1 MGFCSYLL
9 DIFILGKQRK
19 TLYVPEREG
28 EKKKP
33 KPFEMCYYLLISLIR
48 LNTSTQ
54 GVYRSPALPSDHLSR
69 LTFSLMDVLLA
80 EDVGIPLHGSICR
93 MTAVTGALVA
103 TVLGRNTGHVKAHC
117 CHSAP
122 KRALNLL
129 LGWDKAFSSW
139 MLAALEKSQVLARSS
154 WQAKPAGRELAAAG
168 SLFPGCVNP
177 GKIEGKPSSAGT
189 CQPHPSGGADLGRRR
204 L

>member
-1 MGFCSYLL
+1 
-9 DIFILGKQRK
+9 
-19 TLYVPEREG
+19 
-28 EKKKP
+28 
-33 KPFEMCYYLLISLIR
+33 MCYYLLISLIR

-54 GVYRSPALPSDHLSR
+54 GAYRSPALPSDHLSQ
-69 LTFSLMDVLLA
+69 LTFSLIDVLLA
-80 EDVGIPLHGSICR
+80 GDVGIPLDGSICR
-93 MTAVTGALVA
+93 MTARPSPAVTGALVA

-129 LGWDKAFSSW
+129 LGWDKAFSGW
-139 MLAALEKSQVLARSS
+139 MLAALEKSQVLARSGGGS
-154 WQAKPAGRELAAAG
+154 RQAKPAGRELAAAG
-168 SLFPGCVNP
+168 SLFPGCMNP
-177 GKIEGKPSSAGT
+177 GEIKGKPSSAEA